1 MATLKL
7 TLDKRRIYAD
17 GRSPLIIRLTANKK
31 STSVHLGVKV
41 FDKEWDGKKQ
51 RILKKH
57 ANCQDLN
64 LHLKNTVLD
73 YEQKLIEFQARKPEA
88 SLQELKR
95 VLTISGTGDEVLFYN
110 FGIEQT
116 DKLKVQGRHGN
127 AQSYTTAI
135 NSIVNFRGKALKL
148 SNIDYAFVLEYDA
161 HLSVSGVSVNGAA
174 AYMRALRALL
184 NRAGKLEVYNMS
196 KYPFRNFKIR
206 SQKTVSRAMP
216 IESIKKINQFELKKN
231 SEQFHA
237 RNVFMLI
244 FGLIGISF
252 MDLILLKKSNLKNG
266 RIIYKR
272 CKTGKLYSIKV
283 SPMVNSIFE
292 YYNNDASDF
301 LLPQFGMDSI
311 KDARI
316 RHHVNLGL
324 KSTNRYLKQIG
335 ETLHLDI
342 PLTTYVARYSWANIA
357 KANGYSK
364 DLIAEALGHSY
375 GNAVTGIYL
384 ESYGNE
390 VIDQANER
398 LTTLVN

>member
-7 TLDKRRIYAD
+7 TLDKRRIYSD
-17 GRSPLIIRLTANKK
+17 GRSPLIMRLTANKK
-31 STSVHLGVKV
+31 STSIHLGVKI
-41 FDKEWDGKKQ
+41 FDKEWDAKKL
-51 RILKKH
+51 RVLKKH
-57 ANCQDLN
+57 ANCHDLN
-64 LHLKNTVLD
+64 LHIKNTQLE
-73 YEQKLIEFQARKPEA
+73 YEQKLREIETRKPEA
-88 SLQELKR
+88 SLKELKHA
-95 VLTISGTGDEVLFYN
+95 LTTSGLKDEVLFYD
-110 FGIEQT
+110 FGIEQAE
-116 DKLKVQGRHGN
+116 KLKMQSRFGN
-127 AQSYTTAI
+127 AQSYITAI
-135 NSIVNFRGKALKL
+135 NSVVNFGGKSLKL
-148 SNIDYAFVLEYDA
+148 SDIDYAFVLEYDA
-161 HLSVSGVSVNGAA
+161 HLSASGISVNGAA
-174 AYMRALRALL
+174 AYLRALRALL

-206 SQKTVSRAMP
+206 SQKTVSRAVP
-216 IESIKKINQFELKKN
+216 IASIKKINHIELEKK

-252 MDLILLKKSNLKNG
+252 MDLVLLKKSNLKNG

-272 CKTGKLYSIKV
+272 SKTGKLYSIKV
-283 SPMVNSIFE
+283 SPLVNDILN
-292 YYNNDASDF
+292 YYSDDNSDF
-301 LLPQFGMDSI
+301 LLPQFGLDNV
-311 KDARI
+311 KEAKI

-335 ETLHLDI
+335 ETLQLDI

-375 GNAVTGIYL
+375 GNHVTGIYL
-384 ESYGNE
+384 EGYGNE

-398 LTTLVN
+398 LITLIN